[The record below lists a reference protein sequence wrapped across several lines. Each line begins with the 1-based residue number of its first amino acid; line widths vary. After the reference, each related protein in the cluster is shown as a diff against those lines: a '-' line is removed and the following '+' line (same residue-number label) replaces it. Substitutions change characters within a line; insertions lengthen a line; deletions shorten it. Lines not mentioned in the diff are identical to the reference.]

1 MQVAGENIEFVA
13 REAFDEVQSVVER
26 VVGSIASRSEDKR
39 PTVVFVFGAS
49 GSGKTRIGWQAYKTL
64 GQPPMRPALAGYTYI
79 NLPALDSVMA
89 EIERTKTWTAVP
101 QTGDEIDAHKL
112 TDTAA
117 ASRALER
124 LLLENNQT
132 SKLSRDKVPLHQLL
146 AEWAAAIRAQAK
158 QKDAAHL
165 TVCLIVHIDEFQMR
179 PWASACLVRAIRDA
193 NDKLESKLNVCVLP
207 VLTGLSTGQTKRCLE
222 GDMMS
227 GVRPRDVHV
236 QYFRPGSSDAMQ
248 VTLNAYNADLAAHV
262 AAFGG
267 PQPPA
272 LTVDH
277 FAKIPQL
284 RLLFEDAGGW
294 TLGLVCVGTAVASSV
309 LHRRVGPDELDMA
322 SVEKLVI
329 RDLVTAYSGEKQR
342 LGERLGLSATGWP
355 KLLLLAMA
363 PFEVRSPAPVT
374 PVSVSVCVRAF
385 GCVCMCVRSTGSAWL
400 HWHSSHS
407 CLRQFLV
414 AAARCMWMSESTEAM

>member
-342 LGERLGLSATGWP
+342 LGERLGLSVIGWP

-363 PFEVRSPAPVT
+363 PFEVRSSPLPPFLCLCVCAC
-374 PVSVSVCVRAF
+374 VCVRLSACACACAHV
-385 GCVCMCVRSTGSAWL
+385 GPLDCVGIHLTHVCVTSLLPRPGA
-400 HWHSSHS
+400 
-407 CLRQFLV
+407 CG
-414 AAARCMWMSESTEAM
+414 